1 MLFRSPRFIDG
12 VHVAN
17 PDIDEVVKGGVVER
31 HVVRTT
37 IQLVL
42 VEGYQAPMVDKVV
55 HRQPL
60 LEDVPKVLL
69 GVFQP
74 EQGRI
79 DDL

>member
-1 MLFRSPRFIDG
+1 MRRSVPGLING
-12 VHVAN
+12 VHITD
-17 PDIDEVVKGGVVER
+17 PDVNEVVQSGVVQG
-31 HVVRTT
+31 HVVRPT

-60 LEDVPKVLL
+60 LEDVSKVLL
-69 GVFQP
+69 RVFQP
-74 EQGRI
+74 KKSRV